1 MQGAIEGLELPHA
14 SLAARDIPRRSM
26 VAESGGVV
34 GRHRSCLAILYSEA
48 PFALRPLR
56 AAASE
61 LPLCRDIARLSSH
74 GEGGLR

>member
-34 GRHRSCLAILYSEA
+34 GRHRSCLAILYNDA
-48 PFALRPLR
+48 AFALRPLR

-61 LPLCRDIARLSSH
+61 LPLYRDIARLSSH